1 MPRNW
6 TDDEKVEI
14 QTLSDE
20 GLSLKE
26 IGARFSV
33 SDDTIR
39 GVLRRK
45 RGAEIEPPRQPI
57 ACVRY
62 TKNSIGKCQSGA
74 HRVPFGLLRKI
85 PLLKRP
91 LASPDQPPSSTI
103 EVVQPAARTVLLDQ
117 AHQADAARPIVAM
130 AFDFEQ
136 VELVLQFA
144 KRDRATGA
152 HRA

>member
-6 TDDEKVEI
+6 TDDERAEI

-74 HRVPFGLLRKI
+74 HRVPLGLLRKI
-85 PLLKRP
+85 PPLKRP
-91 LASPDQPPSSTI
+91 IAAGRRLNYDRGPIKHDCRIAALFRTVRCRNVRPDQ
-103 EVVQPAARTVLLDQ
+103 
-117 AHQADAARPIVAM
+117 
-130 AFDFEQ
+130 
-136 VELVLQFA
+136 
-144 KRDRATGA
+144 
-152 HRA
+152 